1 MIRSL
6 LGQKLPTKAQ
16 DLIMK
21 AVSPTNILKIL
32 RDYDGAN
39 QNGGMVLAPSFLC
52 ICCEIQN
59 DHYGPPRTMWLVG
72 KSNQYATVWEIYY
85 FRQGISIDSFG
96 N

>member
-39 QNGGMVLAPSFLC
+39 QNGGTVLNSVHEYIYIYILLSYL
-52 ICCEIQN
+52 E
-59 DHYGPPRTMWLVG
+59 V
-72 KSNQYATVWEIYY
+72 SYAGQGDIY
-85 FRQGISIDSFG
+85 RKC
-96 N
+96 